1 MTKLKACPDVVKK
14 MGALLVKAR
23 RSQEEAANDALAAR
37 KFLIDEV
44 IPAMVKLGARELEAG
59 AALNNLCDA
68 ARGHGLIGEAH
79 NSLRSVIGR
88 LGFAEPTDREIIALL
103 NELEPISP
111 QGGGGGGGRGR
122 GGR

>member
-1 MTKLKACPDVVKK
+1 MTKLKSCPDVVKK

-44 IPAMVKLGARELEAG
+44 IPAMVNLGAKEMEAG

-88 LGFAEPTDREIIALL
+88 LGFAEPTDKEILSLIEA
-103 NELEPISP
+103 NSGPSP
-111 QGGGGGGGRGR
+111 RRGGGGGRGR
-122 GGR
+122 